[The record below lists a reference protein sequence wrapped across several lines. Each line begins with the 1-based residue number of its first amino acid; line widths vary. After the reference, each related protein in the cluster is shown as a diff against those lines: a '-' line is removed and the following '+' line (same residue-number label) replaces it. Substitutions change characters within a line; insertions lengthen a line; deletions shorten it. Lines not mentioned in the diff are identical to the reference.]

1 MGLYHRDSS
10 KWLKSFDEQSLT
22 LIKSANALS
31 NHMWE
36 HVADTDKKHDI
47 DYKKLYLIVKKLQSY
62 SNIEPFEVE
71 VEKGNVTKCVVRTE
85 YDEQR
90 DISIV
95 FRFGFIVTAWLNDKN
110 DTHKTLIKN
119 KYEK

>member
-36 HVADTDKKHDI
+36 HVTDTDKKHDI

-71 VEKGNVTKCVVRTE
+71 VEKGNVIKCVVRTE